1 MERWAST
8 NEEAWLNHQKN
19 DLVKNGILQNMNLK
33 CKINFEYFEGNRKEL
48 FSSKSQ
54 MILK

>member
-19 DLVKNGILQNMNLK
+19 DFVKNGILQNMNLK
-33 CKINFEYFEGNRKEL
+33 CNSNFEYSEGNMKEM
-48 FSSKSQ
+48 FSSSS
-54 MILK
+54 